1 MSEIGIETLA
11 PVHPARDPNAPLR
24 LLHVGRA
31 VRTKGLRDCVRAMA
45 LLKDL
50 PHVTLDQAGRGEE
63 LEICR
68 REAERLGV
76 ADRIRFHG
84 QLTRT
89 EIEKLYEKA
98 DIFLFPSFREPS
110 GSVIFEALR
119 HGLCVVTADRG
130 GPGHVIDETC
140 GKKAD
145 PVTPE
150 IYAAELAAHV
160 RALASD
166 PDQLAALSKGARF
179 KAESIGLWPGK
190 LQRLMAIYENIL
202 TNDKRAA
209 A

>member
-1 MSEIGIETLA
+1 MFNFEKIGKQLA
-11 PVHPARDPNAPLR
+11 VIDGVKLDKKIVSISSINDEDQPVKSYTEVP
-24 LLHVGRA
+24 
-31 VRTKGLRDCVRAMA
+31 
-45 LLKDL
+45 LKDGKYQQV
-50 PHVTLDQAGRGEE
+50 PNPNTER
-63 LEICR
+63 EILYR
-68 REAERLGV
+68 VGPS
-76 ADRIRFHG
+76 G
-84 QLTRT
+84 SGKSYYTRAYIQ
-89 EIEKLYEKA
+89 EYKKKHKKA

>member
-1 MSEIGIETLA
+1 M
-11 PVHPARDPNAPLR
+11 
-24 LLHVGRA
+24 
-31 VRTKGLRDCVRAMA
+31 
-45 LLKDL
+45 
-50 PHVTLDQAGRGEE
+50 
-63 LEICR
+63 
-68 REAERLGV
+68 
-76 ADRIRFHG
+76 
-84 QLTRT
+84 
-89 EIEKLYEKA
+89 
-98 DIFLFPSFREPS
+98 
-110 GSVIFEALR
+110 
-119 HGLCVVTADRG
+119 
-130 GPGHVIDETC
+130 IDETC